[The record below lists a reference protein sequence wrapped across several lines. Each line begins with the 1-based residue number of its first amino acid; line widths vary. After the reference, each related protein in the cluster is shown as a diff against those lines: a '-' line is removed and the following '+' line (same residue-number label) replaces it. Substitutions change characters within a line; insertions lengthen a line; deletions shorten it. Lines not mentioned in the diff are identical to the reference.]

1 MEDIRE
7 GGSSSEVIG
16 VGATI
21 NPVAIM
27 LALLG
32 VVFLI
37 FLLVAGGYIVYI
49 YYKNRDREDRSID
62 SVLLQ
67 IAIPRNNEIK
77 IDAMEQLFSSL
88 YTIKKGGWQQKF
100 SVQPVISFEIVAKL
114 EDIRFY
120 VWAPKSLKDLVEK
133 TIHGAYP
140 DADILEVD
148 EYNIFSEEGKVAY
161 KSLQLDKSNFYPI
174 KTFKDLAT
182 DPMSSITSAMAKMGP
197 GEAAA
202 IQILIS
208 PADSEWQKGGGK
220 FISDTKKQESDPEKA
235 KFSTPAKTLEAIENK
250 ISKPGFETSI
260 RMVVISENEES
271 AKSHITN
278 IGGAFAQ
285 FAGDMNRFSS
295 RKIWRKGSFM
305 EDFLYRYHPMF
316 NFLENHV
323 SILNTEELATLFH
336 FPNKQVTTPHIFWV
350 NAKTAP
356 APAQIPTEGL
366 SLGMSSYRGTKRQVF
381 IGKED
386 RMRHVYII
394 GKTGTGKSELLKD
407 MILQDIRE
415 GKGVCFMDP
424 HGDAIEDIL
433 KQIPPERAE
442 DVIYFNPADVERPM
456 GFNLLE
462 AQTEDQKHFAATA
475 VINMMY
481 KLFDPYKT
489 GIVGPRFEH
498 AVRNAMLT
506 AMAEPG
512 STFVEIMRILT
523 DSRFVQELLP
533 KVQDPI
539 IRRYWTDQIAQTSD
553 FHKSEVLDYITSKFG
568 RFVTNK
574 LIRNIIGQSQS
585 SFSLREVMD
594 TSKILLVNLAKG
606 SLGEENSNFLGLIL
620 VPRVLMAA
628 MSRVDLPMDQRKD
641 FYFYVDEFQNFAT
654 PDFAVI
660 LSEARKYRLG
670 LCVANQFI
678 GQVEEEVKNA
688 VFGNVGTIVAFRVG
702 VTDANYLA
710 HEFAPVFGEDDLLN
724 VERYHAF
731 AKTIVSNEPVP
742 PFSIDLTK
750 DMSIQK
756 ASENE
761 RVAEIIKEMSR
772 LKYGRDEKLVEAEIV
787 RRAKL

>member
-1 MEDIRE
+1 MFIDQ
-7 GGSSSEVIG
+7 
-16 VGATI
+16 I
-21 NPVAIM
+21 NFTGILFAAIAIAVLILM
-27 LALLG
+27 LSALG
-32 VVFLI
+32 YAI
-37 FLLVAGGYIVYI
+37 FIFFKN
-49 YYKNRDREDRSID
+49 KNREEASID

-67 IAIPRNNEIK
+67 VALPRNNESK
-77 IDAMEQLFSSL
+77 IDVMEQLFSSL
-88 YTIKKGGWQQKF
+88 YTLKKGGWKQKF
-100 SVQPVISFEIVAKL
+100 SIQPTVSFEIVAKQ

-120 VWAPKSLKDLVEK
+120 VWCPKKIKDLVEK
-133 TIHGAYP
+133 QINGAYA
-140 DADILEVD
+140 DAEIIEID
-148 EYNIFSEEGKVAY
+148 EYNVFTKEGRVAY
-161 KSLQLDKSNFYPI
+161 KSFQLGKGNFYPI
-174 KTFKDLAT
+174 KTFKDLPT
-182 DPMSSITSAMAKMGP
+182 DPMSAITSALAKMGP
-197 GEAAA
+197 EEAAV
-202 IQILIS
+202 IQVLLS
-208 PADSEWQKGGGK
+208 PAESDWQKEGGK

-235 KFSTPAKTLEAIENK
+235 KYSTPAKTLEAVENK
-250 ISKPGFETSI
+250 IAKPGFETSVRI
-260 RMVVISENEES
+260 VVVSTDEDS
-271 AKSHITN
+271 AKSHVTN
-278 IGGAFAQ
+278 IAGAFAL
-285 FAGDMNRFSS
+285 FAGDLNNLKS

-305 EDFLYRYHPMF
+305 EDFLYRYQPMF
-316 NFLENHV
+316 NLFGNHT
-323 SILNTEELATLFH
+323 SILNSEELATIFH
-336 FPNKQVTTPHIFWV
+336 FPNRQITTPHIFWL
-350 NAKTAP
+350 NSKTAP

-366 SLGMSSYRGTKRQVF
+366 YLGVSNYRGIKRPVF
-381 IGKED
+381 LGNED

-394 GKTGTGKSELLKD
+394 GKTGTGKSEILKD
-407 MILQDIRE
+407 MVIQDIKE

-433 KQIPPERAE
+433 KMVPPERAE
-442 DVIYFNPADVERPM
+442 DVIYFNPSDTERPL
-456 GFNLLE
+456 GLNLLE
-462 AQTEDQKHFAATA
+462 ARTEDEKHFAATA

-506 AMAEPG
+506 AMYEPG

-523 DSRFVQELLP
+523 DSKFVQELLP
-533 KVQDPI
+533 KVTDPI

-585 SFSLREVMD
+585 SFDLRKVMD
-594 TSKILLVNLAKG
+594 EGKILLINLAKG

-628 MSRVDLPMDQRKD
+628 MSRVDMPMEQRKD

-731 AKTIVSNEPVP
+731 CKTIVSNEPVP
-742 PFSIDLTK
+742 PFSMDLTK
-750 DMSIQK
+750 DMSKQK
-756 ASENE
+756 AAESE
-761 RVAEIIKEMSR
+761 RIAEIIKEMSR
-772 LKYGRDEKLVEAEIV
+772 LKYGRDEKLVEAEIT

>member
-1 MEDIRE
+1 MYIPSIDIGLIITTLLTVGVVVFILSILGYMAFVFYKNKDRE
-7 GGSSSEVIG
+7 G
-16 VGATI
+16 
-21 NPVAIM
+21 
-27 LALLG
+27 
-32 VVFLI
+32 
-37 FLLVAGGYIVYI
+37 
-49 YYKNRDREDRSID
+49 KSID

-67 IAIPRNNEIK
+67 VSLPRNNEIK
-77 IDAMEQLFSSL
+77 IDVMEQLFSSL
-88 YTIKKGGWQQKF
+88 YTIKKGGWKQKF
-100 SVQPVISFEIVAKL
+100 SIQPVISFEIVAKL
-114 EDIRFY
+114 EDIKFY
-120 VWAPKSLKDLVEK
+120 VWAPKNLKDLVEK
-133 TIHGAYP
+133 QIHGAYS
-140 DADILEVD
+140 DAEVMEVD
-148 EYNIFSEEGKVAY
+148 EYNIFTPEGKVAY
-161 KSLQLDKSNFYPI
+161 KSFQLNKGNFYPV
-174 KTFKDLAT
+174 KTFKDLPT
-182 DPMSSITSAMAKMGP
+182 DPMSGITSALAKMGP

-202 IQILIS
+202 IQVLIS
-208 PADSEWQKGGGK
+208 PAESSWQKEGSK

-235 KFSTPAKTLEAIENK
+235 KFSTPAKTLEAVENK
-250 ISKPGFETSI
+250 IGKPGFETSI
-260 RMVVISENEES
+260 RVVVVSDSEES
-271 AKSHITN
+271 AKGHVTN
-278 IGGAFAQ
+278 ISGAFSQ
-285 FAGDMNRFSS
+285 FSGDMNSLGG
-295 RKIWRKGSFM
+295 RKIYRKGAFM
-305 EDFLYRYHPMF
+305 EDFLYRYMPMF
-316 NFLENHV
+316 NIFKNHI
-323 SILNTEELATLFH
+323 SILNTEELATIFH
-336 FPNKQVTTPHIFWV
+336 FPNRQITTPHIFWL
-350 NAKTAP
+350 NAKSAP
-356 APAQIPTEGL
+356 APSQIPTEGL
-366 SLGMSSYRGTKRQVF
+366 YLGESNYRGLKRPVY

-433 KQIPPERAE
+433 KLIPPERAE
-442 DVIYFNPADVERPM
+442 DVIYFNPSDVERPM

-462 AQTEDQKHFAATA
+462 ANSEDEKHFAATA

-523 DSRFVQELLP
+523 DAKFVQELLP
-533 KVQDPI
+533 KVTDPI

-585 SFSLREVMD
+585 SFNLRDVMD
-594 TSKILLVNLAKG
+594 NGKILLINLAKG

-628 MSRVDLPMDQRKD
+628 MSRVDMPMEARRD
-641 FYFYVDEFQNFAT
+641 FHFYVDEFQNFAT

-688 VFGNVGTIVAFRVG
+688 VFGNVGTIIAYRVG
-702 VTDANYLA
+702 VTDASYLA
-710 HEFAPVFGEDDLLN
+710 HEFSPVFGEDDLLN
-724 VERYHAF
+724 VERYHAYV
-731 AKTIVSNEPVP
+731 KTIVNNEPVP

-750 DMSIQK
+750 DMTKQK
-756 ASENE
+756 AMENP
-761 RVAEIIKEMSR
+761 RIAEIIIEMSR